1 MPIMTAIQGSSAP
14 GRAIALMMAGSM
26 LLTMN
31 DAVMKW
37 LTSGYPVG
45 QLLFTRAMF
54 SFVVIAFCVRFY
66 GGLKSLRIHNPRLH
80 VVRGFVVVCGTFCF
94 VSGLQYLTLAEA
106 ISVVFAGPLFV
117 TALAPLMIG
126 EPVGWRRW
134 AAVLVGFAGVL
145 VMVRPGTEAMQWAA
159 LFPLA
164 SALFGAVRDLVTR
177 GAMSTEHSNAL
188 LTTSTIA
195 AGLGGL
201 LTLPFGWSAV
211 TPGDLGLM
219 ALSGFL
225 MAGAYF
231 LIIES
236 FRYGEAG
243 LVVPFKYFNMV
254 FAVGFG
260 FLLWGDLPD
269 IWTWT
274 GCGILVVSGL
284 YILHRER
291 LRHLALSLPSDPQGA
306 GPAGRPN

>member
-14 GRAIALMMAGSM
+14 GRAIALMMGGSM

-54 SFVVIAFCVRFY
+54 SFVVIALCVRFY
-66 GGLKSLRIHNPRLH
+66 GGLNSLRIHNPRLH

-145 VMVRPGTEAMQWAA
+145 VMVRPGTEAMQLAA

-254 FAVGFG
+254 FAVVFG

-274 GCGILVVSGL
+274 GCGILVASGL

-291 LRHLALSLPSDPQGA
+291 LRHLALSLPSDPQGT
-306 GPAGRPN
+306 GPSGRPD